1 MDMQSSNINQSELLD
16 RAIETN
22 IRRDILSSPEFE
34 LAQVLDIS
42 NMPDGT
48 FTSGLATTPKQ
59 QLDRLIVATQ
69 RYLDEGYLKDLG
81 EAVSIEGMLPESLF
95 DMSLDQFSSSLS
107 EADRARF
114 MHDGVMVRIAD
125 LELYVDKWLF
135 EDTIP
140 IVGYEKKDGKV
151 VPTGSVRLILPK
163 RGRDIPLFDN
173 QSIAI
178 DPEQLDSAT
187 LSQAELSQLAIVQG
201 ATRGMASALLR
212 KAVEVGRKLNMLTWA
227 AVIDG
232 KEVQDDNGDKKLS
245 GVLGLLNGSAY
256 AFGLPSIGP
265 SVYHVGSDTTPVL
278 IDVDKALD
286 NAETGERK
294 TASSVKSSQFIRGKI
309 NFPNY
314 IDKGTISEQ

>member
-1 MDMQSSNINQSELLD
+1 MSIQSLNLNPIELLD
-16 RAIETN
+16 RAIATS
-22 IRRDILSSPEFE
+22 IKRDILSSPEFE
-34 LAQVLDIS
+34 QSQVLDIS

-48 FTSGLATTPKQ
+48 FTSGLATTSKQ

-69 RYLDEGYLKDLG
+69 RYLEEGYLKDLG
-81 EAVSIEGMLPESLF
+81 EAVSIEGILPESLF

-114 MHDGVMVRIAD
+114 MHDGVMVRIGD

-163 RGRDIPLFDN
+163 RERDIPLFDN

-178 DPEQLDSAT
+178 NPEQLDSAT
-187 LSQAELSQLAIVQG
+187 LSQAELSQLAILKG
-201 ATRGMASALLR
+201 STRGMASALLR
-212 KAVEVGRKLNMLTWA
+212 KAVEVGRKLNLLTWA

-232 KEVQDDNGDKKLS
+232 REIQDDNGQKQLS

-278 IDVDKALD
+278 IDVDQALY
-286 NAETGERK
+286 NAEFGERK
-294 TASSVKSSQFIRGKI
+294 TPSSVMASQFIRGI
-309 NFPNY
+309 IRFPNY
-314 IDKGTISEQ
+314 MDKGTIPEQ